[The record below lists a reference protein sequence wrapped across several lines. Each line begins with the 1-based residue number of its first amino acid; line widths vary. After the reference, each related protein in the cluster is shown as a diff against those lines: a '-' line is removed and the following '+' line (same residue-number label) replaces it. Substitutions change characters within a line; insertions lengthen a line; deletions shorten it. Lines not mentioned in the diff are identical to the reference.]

1 MLQQIQETMR
11 QEDMFETKQCSH
23 CGEHKLLNEYHKNKG
38 SSDGLALYC
47 KTCKSKSN
55 KLTNPRNNPRNN
67 PNRMWVNGKY
77 VPQTHPLHKPGRY
90 KNFEQ
95 AAFSSLEKY
104 ESSVEGQVYVITNPN
119 FPDWVKVGMAIDAE
133 DRLNN
138 YQTSSPFRDYV
149 LQYRYDVNDRR
160 KAESQAHTELQK
172 SYERKGEWF
181 KCTPEEARV
190 VVSSTAEEY
199 K

>member
-1 MLQQIQETMR
+1 MLQTDLFEMKKCSTCG
-11 QEDMFETKQCSH
+11 ETKAVSDFP
-23 CGEHKLLNEYHKNKG
+23 KNRKAK
-38 SSDGLALYC
+38 DGLFHSCRLCTKAYND
-47 KTCKSKSN
+47 KH
-55 KLTNPRNNPRNN
+55 NPRQNKV
-67 PNRMWVNGKY
+67 RMWVNGKY
-77 VPQTHPLHKPGRY
+77 ISRSHPLHKPGRY
-90 KNFEQ
+90 KTFED
-95 AAFSSLEKY
+95 AAFSSLAKY

-133 DRLNN
+133 DRLNG

-160 KAESQAHTELQK
+160 KAESRAHTELQK

>member
-1 MLQQIQETMR
+1 METTGQTHAKINPKTGR
-11 QEDMFETKQCSH
+11 PYYYRDDPEKQ
-23 CGEHKLLNEYHKNKG
+23 KKN
-38 SSDGLALYC
+38 AI
-47 KTCKSKSN
+47 KSN
-55 KLTNPRNNPRNN
+55 PL
-67 PNRMWVNGKY
+67 RMYVNGKY
-77 VPQTHPLHKPGRY
+77 VKKSHPLHKPGRY

-149 LQYRYDVNDRR
+149 LQYYYDVNNRR
-160 KAESQAHTELQK
+160 EAESQAHTELQK
-172 SYERKGEWF
+172 SYERRGEWF

>member
-1 MLQQIQETMR
+1 MGGDTLMIIQE
-11 QEDMFETKQCSH
+11 DLFEMKRCYH
-23 CGEHKLLNEYHKNKG
+23 CGEHKLLSEFHKDRTRK
-38 SSDGLALYC
+38 DGLSNMC
-47 KTCKSKSN
+47 KTCIKN
-55 KLTNPRNNPRNN
+55 KNKQNNPKHNPNTNPL
-67 PNRMWVNGKY
+67 RMYVNGKY
-77 VPQTHPLHKPGRY
+77 VKKSHPLHKPGRY

-104 ESSVEGQVYVITNPN
+104 DSSVEGQVYAITNPN
-119 FPDWVKVGMAIDAE
+119 FPDWVKIGMAIDAE
-133 DRLNN
+133 DRLNS

-149 LQYRYDVNDRR
+149 LQYKYDVNNRR

-181 KCTPEEARV
+181 KCTPEQARV

>member
-1 MLQQIQETMR
+1 MNKPENY
-11 QEDMFETKQCSH
+11 TKV
-23 CGEHKLLNEYHKNKG
+23 GDKLYYIGQKDGYWRTAEGHHRKN
-38 SSDGLALYC
+38 
-47 KTCKSKSN
+47 N
-55 KLTNPRNNPRNN
+55 
-67 PNRMWVNGKY
+67 NRMYVNSKY
-77 VPQTHPLHKPGRY
+77 IRKDHPLHKPGRY

-104 ESSVEGQVYVITNPN
+104 ESSVEGQVYAITNPN

-160 KAESQAHTELQK
+160 QAESQAHTELQK
-172 SYERKGEWF
+172 LYERRGEWF
-181 KCTPEEARV
+181 KCTPEQARV

-199 K
+199 KWKTRTT

>member
-11 QEDMFETKQCSH
+11 QEDMFETKQCRT
-23 CGEHKLLNEYHKNKG
+23 CGVELTEQNWNPSWKEIGRLQ
-38 SSDGLALYC
+38 C
-47 KTCKSKSN
+47 KDC
-55 KLTNPRNNPRNN
+55 NNPNRKQHN